1 MKKSPNCSSLLN
13 IISSEI
19 AVSCQEKITFA
30 QFADLVLYHPQWGY
44 YNSEKIKI
52 GSQGDFFT
60 SPSLGK
66 DFGEL
71 LAEQFVEMWAI
82 LEYPAPFT
90 LVEMGAG
97 TGVLA
102 GDILAYLTERYP
114 DLVPVLEY
122 TIVELSPSLIAQQ
135 QQSLEPWLDKIKI
148 TWKTLEEIESNSIT
162 GCCFANELVDAF
174 PVHLVTIEQGKLREI
189 YVTLEEGKFKEVTD
203 EPSTS
208 KLGEYFSLVEIECP
222 RDTYPEGYRTE
233 INLNALDWL
242 GEVAAKLH
250 RGYLLTI
257 DYGYTA
263 AKYYH
268 PQRREGTLHCYYQHR
283 RHHNPYVNLGQ
294 QDITTHVD
302 FTALEKE
309 GARLGLDKVGF
320 TKQGMFLMA
329 LGLGDGLA
337 ALSSSK
343 LDFQQV
349 LKRRDALHQ
358 LINPTGLGGFG
369 VLIQSKGLD
378 PNHSLKG
385 FNQLNN

>member
-1 MKKSPNCSSLLN
+1 MNKSFNYSSLLD
-13 IISSEI
+13 IISSQI
-19 AVSCQEKITFA
+19 NASFQQKITFA
-30 QFADLVLYHPQWGY
+30 QFADLVLYHPQCGY
-44 YNSEKIKI
+44 YNSDTIKI

-60 SPSLGK
+60 SSSLGK

-71 LAEQFVEMWAI
+71 LAEQFAQMWKI

-102 GDILAYLTERYP
+102 GDIIAYLTEHYP
-114 DLVPVLEY
+114 DLVPAIEY
-122 TIVELSPSLIAQQ
+122 IIVERSPSLIAQQ
-135 QQSLEPWLDKIKI
+135 KQSLEPWLDKIKI

-174 PVHLVTIEQGKLREI
+174 PVHLVTVEGGKLQEI
-189 YVTLEEGKFKEVTD
+189 YVTIEQGKFKEVIG
-203 EPSTS
+203 EPSS
-208 KLGEYFSLVEIECP
+208 PRLGEYFELVRIEFTN
-222 RDTYPEGYRTE
+222 DAYPEGYRTE
-233 INLNALDWL
+233 VNLDALDWL
-242 GEVAAKLH
+242 RKVTEKLH

-257 DYGYTA
+257 DYGYPA

-294 QDITTHVD
+294 QDITAHVD

-309 GARLGLDKVGF
+309 GARLGLDKIGF

-329 LGLGDGLA
+329 LGLGDRLA
-337 ALSSSK
+337 ALSSGK

-349 LKRRDALHQ
+349 LKGRDALHQ
-358 LINPTGLGGFG
+358 LIDPTGLGGFG

-378 PNHSLKG
+378 PNHTLKG
-385 FNQLNN
+385 LI